1 MLENQGILEVWDDT
15 RITPGNE
22 WCLKI
27 EHALE
32 TATVAL
38 LLISANSLTS
48 EFILQREIPLLL
60 ERRSN
65 EGLRIIPIIL
75 EPCPWNTVAWLQQ
88 MEIRP
93 KDARPLSDGSLMTK
107 KKCWPISP

>member
-1 MLENQGILEVWDDT
+1 MLERQGFLGVWDDT
-15 RITPGNE
+15 RITPGDE

-48 EFILQREIPLLL
+48 EFILRKEIPVL
-60 ERRSN
+60 
-65 EGLRIIPIIL
+65 
-75 EPCPWNTVAWLQQ
+75 
-88 MEIRP
+88 
-93 KDARPLSDGSLMTK
+93 
-107 KKCWPISP
+107 